1 MTQQKSKMNIR
12 LLVLSVTLNLIS
24 FGSVCLF
31 SLLARADFS
40 LGINQVNDVTHIE
53 VPNIGPNEYQL
64 NQKGDK
70 VELLVSG
77 LNPKSAEKLTRY
89 SDQHIKKITITKSNS
104 LDKDIITVTLAGKKT
119 QVFDYLTD
127 SPSALSIDFYID
139 EKSPDSNDREDSKSS
154 VRKTA
159 NNEDAPEKVA
169 KASSSV
175 ADRKPSSDEF
185 LQSTPFIEIV
195 KVGSDGRKAVKP
207 VRTRKEFLEEVKSIL
222 DFDLSRVLFKSDSI
236 IESRGKI
243 FIKFPV
249 LINQNS
255 QLTEIVKKKVYYEVA
270 DSDDDETKKML
281 AAKKFFTQNDLKSF
295 LRSKEAFIKNYPET
309 KYMEMLMFMEADAL
323 YDLSRSEKSKILLQQ
338 SLNIYD
344 AVVSKYPNS
353 PLAERTLLFTAAIR
367 MEMEEYLGA
376 IRNLKAYVKKY
387 ESSPLRDNMEIFLAH
402 CLLRVHE
409 NDDAMKIFEKLIAS
423 GDPEVKRQATYE
435 LGDAYFEKKEYK
447 KAIDFYNAAVEA
459 FPENKKNFPNAF
471 FNKAE
476 SEFVDERYK
485 DSLETFKNFLT
496 LFPQHP
502 YAHYAWTR
510 IGEIFEIAQEDFKG
524 AEGYYRESIFRF
536 QNTPGGAIA
545 RIHLLS
551 HQIATAEARRLPI
564 LLSDL
569 RGLEKQ
575 VALPQADEFVAF
587 NVSDAYFNRG
597 NYKEATDELIGFFKK
612 VKIPTYADK
621 FHRRIGRGISFQ
633 MREKL
638 AQGKTEAAFKVLESY
653 DPLWIKKSERL
664 DFTYLKGVGYEATN
678 AHKRALKEYKSFV
691 DKFKVLAS
699 PEEIVVVEKLPAIDE
714 VYMRMAKCAFALKDL
729 AAAREYMAKA
739 DVSKIS
745 PERQDPSY
753 LMQARI
759 AEAGGQLDSAEG
771 YLKEIKKDS
780 PESLAF
786 KIHILEKNKKY
797 AEAIALTDNY
807 LEKNKL
813 SAADRFPILRKK
825 LGLMENIAV
834 DKKYYEFSNR
844 LFEEYKTT
852 KFDFDAEKYKLGLHF
867 SEQGKNKESEEVWS
881 TIQDGTMWKKLAKES
896 STEKKWN
903 STYKKYI
910 ERIPA
915 MAEGKEEKK

>member
-1 MTQQKSKMNIR
+1 MTQPKRKMNLR
-12 LLVLSVTLNLIS
+12 LLVMSVTLNLIS
-24 FGSVCLF
+24 FGLVCLF
-31 SLLARADFS
+31 SSLANADFS

-53 VPNIGPNEYQL
+53 VPNIGANEYQL
-64 NQKGDK
+64 NQKGNK

-77 LNPKSAEKLTRY
+77 INPKSAEKLSRY
-89 SDQHIKKITITKSNS
+89 SDQHIKKITVTKSNS

-139 EKSPDSNDREDSKSS
+139 EK
-154 VRKTA
+154 
-159 NNEDAPEKVA
+159 APEPFDGEETKSGNRQTA
-169 KASSSV
+169 KKESLPPTKDISDIK
-175 ADRKPSSDEF
+175 DRKPSSDEF

-195 KVGSDGRKAVKP
+195 KLDGDGKKATKA

-255 QLTEIVKKKVYYEVA
+255 QLAEIVKKKVYYEVA
-270 DSDDDETKKML
+270 ESDDEETRKMI
-281 AAKKFFTQNDLKSF
+281 AVKKFFTQNDLKGF
-295 LRSKEAFIKNYPET
+295 LRSKETFIRNHPDT

-344 AVVSKYPNS
+344 AVVAKYPNS

-367 MEMEEYLGA
+367 MDMEEYLGA

-387 ESSPLRDNMEIFLAH
+387 ENSPLRDNMEIFLAH

-409 NDDAMKIFEKLIAS
+409 NNDAMKIFEKLMAS

-447 KAIDFYNAAVEA
+447 KAIDFYNAAFAEY
-459 FPENKKNFPNAF
+459 PEKKKEFANAF
-471 FNKAE
+471 FNKGEA
-476 SEFVDERYK
+476 EFVDERYK

-496 LFPQHP
+496 YFPQHP
-502 YAHYAWTR
+502 YANYAWTR
-510 IGEIFEIAQEDFKG
+510 IGEIFEIAKDDFKD
-524 AEGYYRESIFRF
+524 AEGYYREAIFRF

-551 HQIATAEARRLPI
+551 HQIAVAEARRLPI

-569 RGLEKQ
+569 RALEKS
-575 VALPQADEFVAF
+575 VVLPQADEFVAF

-597 NYKEATDELIGFFKK
+597 DYKEATDELIGFFKK
-612 VKIPTYADK
+612 IKIPTYADK
-621 FHRRIGRGISFQ
+621 FHHRIGRGISFQ

-664 DFTYLKGVGYEATN
+664 DFSYLKGMGYEATN
-678 AHKRALKEYKSFV
+678 AHKRALKEYKIFV

-699 PEEIVVVEKLPAIDE
+699 PEEIIVVEKLPAIDD
-714 VYMRMAKCAFALKDL
+714 VYMRMAKCAFSLKDL

-739 DVSKIS
+739 DVSKIA
-745 PERQDPSY
+745 PDRQDAAY

-759 AEAGGQLDSAEG
+759 AEAGGQVDSVEG
-771 YLKEIKKDS
+771 YLAQIKKDS
-780 PESLAF
+780 AESLAF
-786 KIHILEKNKKY
+786 KVHVLEKNKKY
-797 AEAIALTDNY
+797 SDAIALTDSY

-813 SAADRFPILRKK
+813 STSEKFSILRSK
-825 LGLMENIAV
+825 LGLMEKMGL
-834 DKKYYEFSNR
+834 DKKYYDFSAR
-844 LFEEYKTT
+844 LFDEYKTT
-852 KFDFDAEKYKLGLHF
+852 NFDFDAEKYKLGLYL
-867 SEQGKNKESEEVWS
+867 SEQGKNKESDEVWS
-881 TIQDGTMWKKLAKES
+881 TIKDGTMWKKLANES
-896 STEKKWN
+896 LTEKKWN

-915 MAEGKEEKK
+915 MAEGKGEKK